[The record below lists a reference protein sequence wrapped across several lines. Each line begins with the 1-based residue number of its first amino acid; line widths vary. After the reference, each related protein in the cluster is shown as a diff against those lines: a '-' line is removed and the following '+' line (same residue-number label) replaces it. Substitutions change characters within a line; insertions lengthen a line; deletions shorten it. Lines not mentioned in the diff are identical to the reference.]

1 MKLKY
6 IILPTLILIS
16 LISVGVLAAVPTPGD
31 YVSNT
36 GAGSIFSDVLSFFKG
51 LFSGNASIEDAYFI
65 SFILYFVIFVAI
77 FMEGIRNVKLFGAK
91 GEVNKQGKIFAVA
104 ASALST
110 FAIFIAETNTG
121 VSTTERLNYLLAP
134 FGVWGGLAIAAIV
147 AYISF
152 KLVHNS
158 DALKEE
164 IMLAIAVAIS
174 VGATFAGFLLS
185 LDNLIGWGF
194 LIMLLAMII
203 AAIRAFTLNRAEG
216 AGDRKA
222 EREHKRQSEINRY
235 KVADDARKKRRERER
250 RETHIRHPKGY
261 MVKAINDC
269 DDVVNSLKKN
279 DKEKAAK
286 KAKEHLHD
294 LKNHLEHATHHL
306 KRIRGKEHGAAYNH
320 FDQLYAHSGTALTLA
335 ENIKIPK
342 PTDSDWDNKIQEIEN
357 EINQI
362 KPICG
367 SIIQALDEFVDIARA
382 QEDKDNAAAKAASK
396 ASEETTKREDAEDEA
411 TKKKRR
417 KKKLKPRAVVEK

>member
-1 MKLKY
+1 MKLKN

-16 LISVGVLAAVPTPGD
+16 LFSITVFAAVPTPGD

-36 GAGSIFSDVLSFFKG
+36 GVGGIFSDVLSFFKG
-51 LFSGNASIEDAYFI
+51 LFTGNASIEDAYFI

-77 FMEGIRNVKLFGAK
+77 FMEGIRNLKLFGSK

-152 KLVHNS
+152 KLVHES
-158 DALKEE
+158 EALKEE
-164 IMLAIAVAIS
+164 VMLAIAIAIS

-222 EREHKRQSEINRY
+222 ERERKRQSEIARY
-235 KVADDARKKRRERER
+235 AQADDARKKRRSRER
-250 RETHIRHPKGY
+250 REGHIRHPKGY
-261 MVKAINDC
+261 LVKAINDC
-269 DDVVNSLKKN
+269 NDIINSLNKK

-286 KAKEHLHD
+286 SAKDKLHN
-294 LKNHLEHATHHL
+294 LKTHLEHATHHL
-306 KRIRGKEHGAAYNH
+306 K
-320 FDQLYAHSGTALTLA
+320 
-335 ENIKIPK
+335 
-342 PTDSDWDNKIQEIEN
+342 
-357 EINQI
+357 
-362 KPICG
+362 
-367 SIIQALDEFVDIARA
+367 
-382 QEDKDNAAAKAASK
+382 
-396 ASEETTKREDAEDEA
+396 
-411 TKKKRR
+411 
-417 KKKLKPRAVVEK
+417 